1 MSTNSKKSRRV
12 SNKLLTDAPQAFRKN
27 KTKPKCNKQKEIV
40 RIGAEMNEM
49 ETKKNTKNQ

>member
-27 KTKPKCNKQKEIV
+27 KTKPQCNKQKEIV